1 MPSTVINS
9 FNYDADKKILQIRFV
24 TGLVY
29 NYMEV
34 APEVYESMKAS
45 RAKGIFF
52 NQHIKDK
59 FAFERQTG

>member
-9 FNYDADKKILQIRFV
+9 YTYDADKKILQIKFV
-24 TGLVY
+24 SGLVY
-29 NYMEV
+29 NYIDI
-34 APEVYESMKAS
+34 PEHVYLAMKDS

-59 FAFERQTG
+59 YQFEKQTN